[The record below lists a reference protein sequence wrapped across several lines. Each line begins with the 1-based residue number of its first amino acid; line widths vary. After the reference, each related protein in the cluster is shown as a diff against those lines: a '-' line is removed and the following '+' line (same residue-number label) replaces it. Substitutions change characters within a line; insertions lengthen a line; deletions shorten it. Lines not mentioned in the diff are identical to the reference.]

1 MRKRTTPAKLQR
13 LDEIIS
19 RALKKRHVPFQSGDR
34 RLLAVWEGAV
44 GPQIASQS
52 RPEYL
57 RRETLS
63 VKVASSVW
71 MHQLHFLKEE
81 IIDKVNSGLGS
92 TAVKDIRFTIGS
104 VPPPPEVGHEVVA
117 PLPPPGLLKERD
129 KQMMEACLESLTD
142 EELKEIIRRV
152 MTREIIWRRS
162 LERKVP

>member
-1 MRKRTTPAKLQR
+1 MRKRTAPAKLQR

-19 RALKKRHVPFQSGDR
+19 RALKKRHVPFQSEDR
-34 RLLAVWEGAV
+34 RLAAVWEQAV

-57 RRETLS
+57 RKETLA

-81 IIDKVNSGLGS
+81 IIGKVNASMGS
-92 TAVKDIRFTIGS
+92 PVVKDIRFTIGPFPPLSGESKEAS
-104 VPPPPEVGHEVVA
+104 VP
-117 PLPPPGLLKERD
+117 LFQPGPLKERD
-129 KQMMEACLESLTD
+129 KKMVAACLESLPD
-142 EELKEIIRRV
+142 EELREIIRRV
-152 MTREIIWRRS
+152 MTKEINWRRY

>member
-19 RALKKRHVPFQSGDR
+19 RALKKRHVPFQSEDR
-34 RLLAVWEGAV
+34 RLVMVWEQAV

-57 RRETLS
+57 KRETLS

-81 IIDKVNSGLGS
+81 ILGKVNASLGS
-92 TAVKDIRFTIGS
+92 PAVKDIRFTIGPL
-104 VPPPPEVGHEVVA
+104 PPSPEESNESAV

-129 KQMMEACLESLTD
+129 KRMMEACLDSLTD
-142 EELKEIIRRV
+142 QELKEIIRRV
-152 MTREIIWRRS
+152 MTREIVWRRYR
-162 LERKVP
+162 ERKVP

>member
-1 MRKRTTPAKLQR
+1 MRRRTTPAKLQR

-34 RLLAVWEGAV
+34 RLSAVWEEAV

-52 RPEYL
+52 RPEHL
-57 RRETLS
+57 RREKLS

-81 IIDKVNSGLGS
+81 ILGKVNAGLGS
-92 TAVKDIRFTIGS
+92 AAVKDIRFTIGF
-104 VPPPPEVGHEVVA
+104 VPPPPEVGHGVVA

-129 KQMMEACLESLTD
+129 KRMMEGCLESLPD

-152 MTREIIWRRS
+152 MTKEINWRRHR
-162 LERKVP
+162 ERKVP